1 MNEMNEIIEKIQ
13 VEKEINGI
21 LIYELKNQQ
30 DLIDQILQSLNKFSN
45 DQTDELTENQ
55 HQNNLTKLQIL
66 QLVAMKMISKSSIH
80 GFPKIISKSNK
91 PIQAAWAF
99 LTITAISIC
108 IVMIINIRNE
118 YYNYDVITQT
128 KSITERSSIFP
139 SINICMGHQIG
150 NISEHVNKWA
160 FIAKQINITKP
171 DFDFFDDF
179 NYLNK
184 K

>member
-1 MNEMNEIIEKIQ
+1 MNEMNEIIEEIQ
-13 VEKEINGI
+13 VEKEINEI
-21 LIYELKNQQ
+21 LLYELKKQQ
-30 DLIDQILQSLNKFSN
+30 DHMYQILQSLNKFNN

-55 HQNNLTKLQIL
+55 HQNNLTKLQII
-66 QLVAMKMISKSSIH
+66 QLVAMKLTSKSSIH
-80 GFPKIISKSNK
+80 GFPKIISKGNK
-91 PIQAAWAF
+91 LIQAAWAF

-108 IVMIINIRNE
+108 IVMIINIRDE

-139 SINICMGHQIG
+139 SIIICMGHHSG
-150 NISEHVNKWA
+150 NISEHVNKCA
-160 FIAKQINITKP
+160 FKTKQINITKP

-184 K
+184 Q